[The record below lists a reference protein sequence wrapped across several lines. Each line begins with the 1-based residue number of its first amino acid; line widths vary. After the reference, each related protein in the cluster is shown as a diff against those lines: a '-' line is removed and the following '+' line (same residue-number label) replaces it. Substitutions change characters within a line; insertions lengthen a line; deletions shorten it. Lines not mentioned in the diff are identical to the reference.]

1 MIGITAIIELIK
13 TGFGFFVKDKAQP
26 QKTEDELETDKMKD
40 TGETNRE
47 EIKQGKGWRNSLGY
61 ILTLI
66 LLYNYV
72 VVPVLAFFGIVVF
85 TLPISDIIRLLVLL
99 ISGN

>member
-1 MIGITAIIELIK
+1 MMGTILTLIK
-13 TGFGFFVKDKAQP
+13 TGFSFFLKDKAQK
-26 QKTEDELETDKMKD
+26 QKSNDELEIDKMED
-40 TGETNRE
+40 TGETNRK

-61 ILTLI
+61 VLTLI
-66 LLYNYV
+66 LFYNYI

-85 TLPISDIIRLLVLL
+85 TLPLSDIIRLLVLL